1 LFAQAADAGIE
12 ALAIVD
18 RNSLAGIVRAH
29 EAAKT
34 IGVRLIVGYRVD
46 LADGMSIL
54 AYPADRPAY
63 GRSLRLP
70 PFLLRVELGKN
81 AEICRHPPGA
91 HAEKIRSKCQ
101 VSTAKAIASCIAHCA
116 RLAGG
121 AAPIKM
127 RCGRWATDCRVYD
140 LGQCSG
146 ADILRTAFS
155 ICAARHG
162 WQIRLRHV
170 RSR

>member
-1 LFAQAADAGIE
+1 MLGIE

-81 AEICRHPPGA
+81 AEFCAIHRA
-91 HAEKIRSKCQ
+91 RTLKRSE
-101 VSTAKAIASCIAHCA
+101 ASA
-116 RLAGG
+116 R
-121 AAPIKM
+121 
-127 RCGRWATDCRVYD
+127 
-140 LGQCSG
+140 
-146 ADILRTAFS
+146 
-155 ICAARHG
+155 
-162 WQIRLRHV
+162 
-170 RSR
+170 